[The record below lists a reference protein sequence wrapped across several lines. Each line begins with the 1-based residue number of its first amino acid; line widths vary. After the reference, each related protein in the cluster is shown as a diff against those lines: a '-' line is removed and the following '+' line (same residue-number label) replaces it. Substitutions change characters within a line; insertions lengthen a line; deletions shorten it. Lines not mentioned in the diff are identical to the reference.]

1 MSARQRF
8 LISLGTV
15 LMLLCS
21 IPATAQRGQIAKL
34 RHQSAALEKQLQETE
49 RLVRTNRRDVASQV
63 NNLNILNEQISQQQ
77 RHIRNIE
84 AERDTLEASLRTL
97 NAQLTEL
104 EADLA
109 DCQRRHQ
116 RAVMYMH
123 RNRSLTSVLSF
134 LLTAKDYRQMS
145 RRMRYLTEYSRF
157 QRVQAAAIQEK
168 EAAVRAKR
176 AEVAAVTAEKQE
188 VLAESRQQHEQL
200 RGREA
205 RQQQLVAQLNKRQK
219 ELERTAAA
227 QRQQRNSLNGRIE
240 QLVRQEAEA
249 EARRQAEAARRAKA
263 EAAAA
268 EKRRQAE
275 AARLKRE
282 KEAAARSQ
290 TASNKGSGKNN
301 KKDAKKEAKKEKNRK
316 NETAAASRPAAAKN
330 TPPPTHNSGGGG
342 LHGGLPM
349 PITGTYAITTH
360 FGNYSTGG
368 VTLSN
373 KGIDITGQSGA
384 QARAVAD
391 GEVSYIFSMNGF
403 QNVIVRHGSYMTVY
417 CNLSSVSVRKGQRVS
432 ARQTLGAVGRDGSG
446 NCTLHF
452 QIWRDRN
459 ILNPESWLAR

>member
-1 MSARQRF
+1 MRNTPFPHRRSCL
-8 LISLGTV
+8 LIA
-15 LMLLCS
+15 LLLLAL
-21 IPATAQRGQIAKL
+21 PLAAQRGQIAKL
-34 RHQSAALEKQLQETE
+34 RQQSAALDKQLKETE
-49 RLVRTNRRDVASQV
+49 RLINTNRRDVATQAS
-63 NNLNILNEQISQQQ
+63 NLRILNDQIARQQ
-77 RHIRNIE
+77 RHIRGIE
-84 AERDTLEASLRTL
+84 AEKDTLEASLKTL
-97 NAQLTEL
+97 NAQLKTL

-109 DCQRRHQ
+109 ECQRRHQ

-123 RNRSLTSVLSF
+123 RNRSLTSTLSF
-134 LLTAKDYRQMS
+134 LLTAKDFRQMS
-145 RRMRYLTEYSRF
+145 RRMRYLSDYSKF
-157 QRVQAAAIQEK
+157 QRQQAAIIQEK
-168 EAAVRAKR
+168 EAAVRQKR
-176 AEVAAVTAEKQE
+176 AEVTAVTAEKNE
-188 VLAESRQQHEQL
+188 ALNESRLQHEQL
-200 RGREA
+200 RQREN
-205 RQQQLVAQLNKRQK
+205 RQQELMTQLAKRQK

-227 QRQQRNSLNGRIE
+227 QRQQRTNLNGRIE

-249 EARRQAEAARRAKA
+249 ERRRQIEAEKRRKA

-275 AARLKRE
+275 AARRKRE
-282 KEAAARSQ
+282 QEAEARRASASKGKEKKKETRKEKKARKEEAATKRQ
-290 TASNKGSGKNN
+290 Q
-301 KKDAKKEAKKEKNRK
+301 
-316 NETAAASRPAAAKN
+316 AAY
-330 TPPPTHNSGGGG
+330 TPPAPVRPSGGG

-349 PITGTYAITTH
+349 PITGACAITTH

-373 KGIDITGQSGA
+373 KGIDITGHSGA
-384 QARAVAD
+384 QARAVAE

-432 ARQTLGAVGRDGSG
+432 ARQTLGAVGRDAAG